1 MTKIELAV
9 GVTAWSIQSLLSF
22 WLKKRAKADIDT
34 KLEELD
40 SELANLRVEVGRLK
54 YTSYLF

>member
-9 GVTAWSIQSLLSF
+9 GVTAWSIQSVFSY
-22 WLKKRAKADIDT
+22 WMKKRTKSDIDT
-34 KLEELD
+34 KLAELN
-40 SELANLRVEVGRLK
+40 SELADLRVEVGRLK